1 MSATNYE
8 ELAERHGIVLLLQ
21 FGSTVTGT
29 THPRSDLDLA
39 VLLDRSSISF
49 EAFERLQDDLQALNP
64 GRTVDLVVLNR
75 ADPLLFK
82 KVTESCRILYGPKRK
97 LHELEMLAF
106 KQYQDHRRYFELER
120 RYVDRVFGIERR

>member
-1 MSATNYE
+1 
-8 ELAERHGIVLLLQ
+8 
-21 FGSTVTGT
+21 
-29 THPRSDLDLA
+29 

-49 EAFERLQDDLQALNP
+49 EVFERLQDDLQALNP

-106 KQYQDHRRYFELER
+106 KQYQDHRRYFGLER
-120 RYVDRVFGIERR
+120 RYVDRVFEIERR

>member
-1 MSATNYE
+1 MSAEKLRGACRTPRNR
-8 ELAERHGIVLLLQ
+8 APPPVRVHFDGA
-21 FGSTVTGT
+21 
-29 THPRSDLDLA
+29 RSDLNLA

-49 EAFERLQDDLQALNP
+49 EVFERLQDDLQALNP

-106 KQYQDHRRYFELER
+106 KQYQDHRRYFGLER
-120 RYVDRVFGIERR
+120 RYVDRVFEIERR